1 MMMKPGDWV
10 AIDGYD
16 SDDASMAVVVATS
29 RHDVRLDEEAAATI
43 AQQHD
48 HEPVRTVTWR
58 AVLVAD
64 HDNIGDDN
72 CEFHEHGTG
81 RSWVEAILCREVIE

>member
-58 AVLVAD
+58 
-64 HDNIGDDN
+64 G
-72 CEFHEHGTG
+72 
-81 RSWVEAILCREVIE
+81 WVEAILCREVIE

>member
-1 MMMKPGDWV
+1 MTMKPGDWV

-16 SDDASMAVVVATS
+16 ADDASMAVVVATS
-29 RHDVRLDEEAAATI
+29 RSGERLDEEAVAKI
-43 AQQHD
+43 ASGHD
-48 HEPVRTVTWR
+48 HQPVRAVTWH

-81 RSWVEAILCREVIE
+81 TAWVEAILCREVIE